1 MKKMTCIMCPM
12 GCPLEAEQIDGEVCV
27 KGYTCKRGLEY
38 GKQEFIAPKR
48 IVTTLVWLQNGK
60 VVPVKTNQPVA
71 KDKIFEIL
79 REVKNLCVADSVRM
93 GDVVAQNVCQSGADL
108 IVTKNPDEGK

>member
-12 GCPLEAEQIDGEVCV
+12 GCSLEAERIGGEIQV

-48 IVTTLVWLQNGK
+48 IVTTLVRLRSGK
-60 VVPVKTNQPVA
+60 VVPVKTNRPVA
-71 KDKIFEIL
+71 KELITEIL
-79 REVKNLCVADSVRM
+79 REVKNLCVSDSVRL
-93 GDVVAQNVCQSGADL
+93 GDILSENICRSGADL
-108 IVTKNPDEGK
+108 VVTKDPDPE